1 MVQFKQEGRRFLPW
15 TDRRE
20 IVRFHF
26 TKQSKYKT
34 KEVIMLWHL
43 EHKHTGATCF
53 SKDEEK
59 KALWDKAM
67 DSASENG
74 VMVHHF
80 LVNASAHRFFFVV
93 EAPDYESLEA
103 TFGECKTLGEIEMTP
118 VVAWQKA

>member
-1 MVQFKQEGRRFLPW
+1 
-15 TDRRE
+15 
-20 IVRFHF
+20 
-26 TKQSKYKT
+26 
-34 KEVIMLWHL
+34 MLWHL

-74 VMVHHF
+74 VTVHYF

-118 VVAWQKA
+118 VIAWQKS

>member
-1 MVQFKQEGRRFLPW
+1 
-15 TDRRE
+15 
-20 IVRFHF
+20 
-26 TKQSKYKT
+26 
-34 KEVIMLWHL
+34 MLWNL
-43 EHKHTGATCF
+43 EHRHTGATCF

-67 DSASENG
+67 EIAPENG
-74 VMVHHF
+74 VKVYHF

-118 VVAWQKA
+118 VISW